1 VNNVNVVNI
10 VNAIE
15 AAILAFANLH
25 FEMD

>member
-1 VNNVNVVNI
+1 VNNVNVVKI

-15 AAILAFANLH
+15 AAILAIANLH